1 MGEVLLGR
9 KEHPGY
15 VARGF
20 PDPDHIREDHH
31 FSVATVE
38 GGIMRLAGRAA
49 VVTGSSRGVGRS
61 VALAFGSEGA
71 DVLVNY
77 TSSEG
82 PAQEVVE
89 EIRAMG
95 RKSVAV
101 RANVASKPD
110 VEGMMETAKE
120 NFGRLDI
127 LVNNAGFTR
136 PAMLHKM
143 QEDSWDAVV
152 DAHLKGPFLCCQ
164 AAFKYF
170 KEQNYGKIINVS
182 SVAGLVG
189 TVGQVNYAA
198 AKGGTLSLTKSLAR
212 ELARYNVC
220 ANVISLGIVE
230 TDMTETIRSDE
241 KLRDIYM
248 NRILLKRFAKAEDIC
263 PAFVFLAS
271 PESDYISGQL
281 LCVDGGYG
289 MI

>member
-1 MGEVLLGR
+1 
-9 KEHPGY
+9 
-15 VARGF
+15 
-20 PDPDHIREDHH
+20 
-31 FSVATVE
+31 
-38 GGIMRLAGRAA
+38 MRLSGRAA
-49 VVTGSSRGVGRS
+49 VVTGSSRGVGRN
-61 VALAFGSEGA
+61 VALAFAEEGA

-77 TSSEG
+77 TSNEAA
-82 PAQEVVE
+82 AQEVVE
-89 EIRAMG
+89 KIRAMG

-101 RANVASKPD
+101 RADVSSKAEID
-110 VEGMMETAKE
+110 AMMVLAKE

-143 QEDSWDAVV
+143 SEEQWDAVLN
-152 DAHLKGPFLCCQ
+152 AHLRGPFLCIQ

-170 KEQNYGKIINVS
+170 QEQNYGKIINVS

-189 TVGQVNYAA
+189 TVGQINYSA
-198 AKGGTLSLTKSLAR
+198 AKGGILSLTKSVAR

-220 ANVISLGIVE
+220 ANVISLGVVE
-230 TDMTETIRSDE
+230 TDMTEKIREDE
-241 KLRDIYM
+241 KLKEIYM
-248 NRILLKRFAKAEDIC
+248 NRILLKRFGTALDIG

-271 PESDYISGQL
+271 PESDYITGQI